1 MTDDL
6 KHFHVSTVWEMAR
19 DKVWAGI
26 FFVLFAVALAQPHQQ
41 TRAEFLQAQYTSAIL
56 SACFH
61 GKPIIWTDPL
71 DGRKRVIPCDKQ
83 EIVVR

>member
-6 KHFHVSTVWEMAR
+6 KHFHVRPAWEQAR

-26 FFVLFAVALAQPHQQ
+26 FFALLAVALIQPHPQ
-41 TRAEFLQAQYTSAIL
+41 TKAEYLKATQNAAFL
-56 SACFH
+56 SACFR
-61 GKPIIWTDPL
+61 GQQLIWTDPL

-83 EIVVR
+83 EIVK